1 MLSWKE
7 SFSPF
12 STFGPFS
19 TFRENAAGDVVRKTE
34 DLIHHDTF
42 QVLALALAEVVVA
55 WVISDLVKRFC
66 DRAAGKSLNRGI
78 VTFLGSFLS
87 ITIRI
92 LGVIV
97 ALDQLGVSMN
107 VIIGTMS
114 GLGVG
119 VALALK
125 NNMASVAS
133 GLQILLTRPFKVGD
147 FISIDS
153 SYGTVLAIEL
163 TYTTLLTSDN
173 EEVVVPNNTFLTDN
187 MVNYT
192 ARDTLRCVLDFPCS
206 SADILRYLPQLT
218 ACAVGCSL
226 VLQDPPPVAR
236 VNQFQSGGQ
245 ADLKLIYYCRTD
257 QYWLTRDQ
265 VAKAVAG
272 LFEEG
277 TGQTEPANTG
287 ITASSCASAAGSP
300 AAENQG

>member
-1 MLSWKE
+1 MVSLSTLCYIEKDDQYLMLHRTVKKNDINKDKWIGVGGHFEKGESPEECLLREVKEETGYTLTSWKY
-7 SFSPF
+7 
-12 STFGPFS
+12 
-19 TFRENAAGDVVRKTE
+19 
-34 DLIHHDTF
+34 
-42 QVLALALAEVVVA
+42 
-55 WVISDLVKRFC
+55 
-66 DRAAGKSLNRGI
+66 RGI

-107 VIIGTMS
+107 VIIGAMS

-218 ACAVGCSL
+218 ACAAGCSL

-287 ITASSCASAAGSP
+287 ITASSCASAAGRP

>member
-1 MLSWKE
+1 M
-7 SFSPF
+7 
-12 STFGPFS
+12 
-19 TFRENAAGDVVRKTE
+19 
-34 DLIHHDTF
+34 
-42 QVLALALAEVVVA
+42 
-55 WVISDLVKRFC
+55 
-66 DRAAGKSLNRGI
+66 
-78 VTFLGSFLS
+78 
-87 ITIRI
+87 
-92 LGVIV
+92 
-97 ALDQLGVSMN
+97 
-107 VIIGTMS
+107 
-114 GLGVG
+114 
-119 VALALK
+119 
-125 NNMASVAS
+125 
-133 GLQILLTRPFKVGD
+133 
-147 FISIDS
+147 
-153 SYGTVLAIEL
+153 
-163 TYTTLLTSDN
+163 
-173 EEVVVPNNTFLTDN
+173 VPNNTFLTDN

-218 ACAVGCSL
+218 ACAAGCSL